1 MSRRAR
7 LTGNSVIYWLGLIL
21 LPLSVLLF
29 FLRSKITN
37 PLSVA
42 TMTDKEKFAFRD
54 YIVALLERAGFTSK
68 MARMI
73 FAQAAHETGNFTSDI
88 FKENNNLFG
97 MKLARVRKTTAIG
110 ENRGHAVY
118 KSVEDCIADYW
129 LYSKALNYLSV
140 YSSVAA
146 WVRELAYKKYFEA
159 KESEYKTAVEKWH
172 KYYFG

>member
-1 MSRRAR
+1 MSE
-7 LTGNSVIYWLGLIL
+7 
-21 LPLSVLLF
+21 
-29 FLRSKITN
+29 
-37 PLSVA
+37 
-42 TMTDKEKFAFRD
+42 KEKFAFRD
-54 YIVALLERAGFTSK
+54 YVVALLKQNGFTHN

-118 KSVEDCIADYW
+118 KSIEDSIADYW
-129 LYSKALNYLSV
+129 LYNKALNYLTN
-140 YSSVAA
+140 YSSIAA
-146 WVRELAYKKYFEA
+146 FVREMVLKKYFEA
-159 KESEYKTAVEKWH
+159 KESEYLAAVEKWH